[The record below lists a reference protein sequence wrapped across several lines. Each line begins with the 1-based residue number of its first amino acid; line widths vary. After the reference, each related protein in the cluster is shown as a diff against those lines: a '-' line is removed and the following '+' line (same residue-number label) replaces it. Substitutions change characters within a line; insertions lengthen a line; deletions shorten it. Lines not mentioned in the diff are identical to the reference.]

1 MNPSE
6 IWIRRP
12 VMTILVMAGILIFGV
27 ISYNKLPINNL
38 PDVDFPT
45 ISVTAKLPGAS
56 PEIMAS
62 TVATPLEKQFSSI
75 AGIDS
80 MVSTSTL
87 GTTTIN
93 LQFSLDRNIDAAAQD
108 VGAAITTAMGVL
120 PQTMPNPP
128 KLPE

>member
-27 ISYNKLPINNL
+27 ISYDKLPINNL

-45 ISVTAKLPGAS
+45 ISVTAKMPGAS
-56 PEIMAS
+56 PEVMAS
-62 TVATPLEKQFSSI
+62 TIATPLEKQFSSI

-80 MVSTSTL
+80 MVSPSTP
-87 GTTTIN
+87 GKTTIN
-93 LQFSLDRNIDAAAQD
+93 LQFSLNRNIDAAAQD
-108 VGAAITTAMGVL
+108 VGVALTGAGGVV
-120 PQTMPNPP
+120 PQTRTN
-128 KLPE
+128 